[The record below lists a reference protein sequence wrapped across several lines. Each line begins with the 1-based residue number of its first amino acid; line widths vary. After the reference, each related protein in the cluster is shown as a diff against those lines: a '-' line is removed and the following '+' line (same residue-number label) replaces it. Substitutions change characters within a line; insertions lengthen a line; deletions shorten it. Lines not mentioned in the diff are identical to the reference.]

1 MSQLQDILR
10 QLDILINQRTSK
22 DEAMELIVQAL
33 HAIASDHQHLKSKVG
48 DVPFSSAKALQADK
62 GGVG

>member
-1 MSQLQDILR
+1 MSQLQEILR
-10 QLDILINQRTSK
+10 QLDILMSQRSGK
-22 DEAMELIVQAL
+22 DESMELIVQAL

-48 DVPFSSAKALQADK
+48 DVSFSSAKVHQANK

>member
-1 MSQLQDILR
+1 MSQLHDVLR
-10 QLDILINQRTSK
+10 QLDIVMSQRSGK

-33 HAIASDHQHLKSKVG
+33 HAIASDHRHLKSKVG
-48 DVPFSSAKALQADK
+48 DVPFSSAKALQANK